1 LLGVVTAPN
10 SSSQQQPC
18 SPSKLKLPVMA
29 STGRPSWSGG
39 PQKQQQQ
46 LQHQHHITLP
56 QQHQQLTIAPANG
69 ATPDDWREQQHMTT
83 HDHAVAAAD
92 ADSTSS
98 KGKSSGGG
106 KSKGNQSSVWAMAYY
121 KHKTAHGTGLPVAPM
136 QLLAAAAPSLP
147 WSSTSNSSSPHGSS
161 SHLAGASTANGS
173 AKDSGSSSSSSW
185 DSQAKASKEKP
196 GRPAVRVARLLQ
208 EPARHRNSC
217 IRQLSVRW
225 SAAMSSPKAAPAM
238 VLTAAFLY
246 SITASLDKVGIE
258 AAQYS
263 LSAYFLAQRVLMGV
277 VGLVYLL
284 TCARG
289 ALRHVVRDSLLLFS
303 ISLVE
308 QGSVVVY
315 LLAIENILVSYV
327 VAIKRVNVLLSTLI
341 GCVLFKVR
349 QCSCGDEAAEACT
362 EIAAETQ
369 GAAPSSSSWQCSVSW
384 ALLSSL
390 SLTAASSCFV
400 RTCANPSVLLLLL
413 VWPCRSKW
421 ASASP
426 TSCSCCAACCS

>member
-1 LLGVVTAPN
+1 
-10 SSSQQQPC
+10 
-18 SPSKLKLPVMA
+18 MA
-29 STGRPSWSGG
+29 SPGRPSWPGG

-56 QQHQQLTIAPANG
+56 QYEQLQQHQQLAVAPPNG
-69 ATPDDWREQQHMTT
+69 ATQDDWREQQHLTM

-92 ADSTSS
+92 GESASS

-106 KSKGNQSSVWAMAYY
+106 KSKSSQSSIWAMAYY
-121 KHKTAHGTGLPVAPM
+121 KHKTPHGTGLPVAPM

-147 WSSTSNSSSPHGSS
+147 WSSTSSSSSPHGSS
-161 SHLAGASTANGS
+161 SHLAGASAADGS
-173 AKDSGSSSSSSW
+173 AKDSSGSSSIW

-196 GRPAVRVARLLQ
+196 SRPAAARVARLLQ
-208 EPARHRNSC
+208 DPSRHRSC
-217 IRQLSVRW
+217 MRQLSARW

-246 SITASLDKVGIE
+246 SITASLDKLGIE

-263 LSAYFLAQRVLMGV
+263 LSAYFLAQRVLTGV

-284 TCARG
+284 TCARS
-289 ALRHVVRDSLLLFS
+289 ALRHVARDSLLLFS

-341 GCVLFKVR
+341 GCVLFKV
-349 QCSCGDEAAEACT
+349 GFGT
-362 EIAAETQ
+362 V
-369 GAAPSSSSWQCSVSW
+369 GHVSM
-384 ALLSSL
+384 
-390 SLTAASSCFV
+390 
-400 RTCANPSVLLLLL
+400 R
-413 VWPCRSKW
+413 
-421 ASASP
+421 
-426 TSCSCCAACCS
+426 

>member
-1 LLGVVTAPN
+1 LFLQAEPKFDKSETLLAAFGAAPAGVFVVSVSGYLLGLVTAPN

-39 PQKQQQQ
+39 PQKQHQQ
-46 LQHQHHITLP
+46 LQHQHHITMP
-56 QQHQQLTIAPANG
+56 QQHQQLTVAPANG
-69 ATPDDWREQQHMTT
+69 ALQDDWRDQQHMTT

-92 ADSTSS
+92 AESTGS
-98 KGKSSGGG
+98 KGKSSWGG
-106 KSKGNQSSVWAMAYY
+106 KSKSSQSSVWAMAYY
-121 KHKTAHGTGLPVAPM
+121 KHKTPHRAGLPVAPM

-147 WSSTSNSSSPHGSS
+147 WSSTSSSSSPHGSS
-161 SHLAGASTANGS
+161 SHVAGVGTGNSS
-173 AKDSGSSSSSSW
+173 AQDSSSSW

-196 GRPAVRVARLLQ
+196 GRPAAARVARLLQ
-208 EPARHRNSC
+208 EPSQHRNSC
-217 IRQLSVRW
+217 VRQLSVRW
-225 SAAMSSPKAAPAM
+225 SAATSSPKAAPAM

-289 ALRHVVRDSLLLFS
+289 ALRHVARDSLLLFS

-341 GCVLFKVR
+341 GCILFKVR
-349 QCSCGDEAAEACT
+349 FGVAVVYNQQRHA
-362 EIAAETQ
+362 Q
-369 GAAPSSSSWQCSVSW
+369 GQ
-384 ALLSSL
+384 L
-390 SLTAASSCFV
+390 
-400 RTCANPSVLLLLL
+400 
-413 VWPCRSKW
+413 
-421 ASASP
+421 
-426 TSCSCCAACCS
+426 